1 MKMAAIYARVSSQRQ
16 REEQTIDSQTAAL
29 VRFAQ
34 DEGYTV
40 PQEWVFEDEGY
51 SGSRLDRPGLERV
64 RDLAAEAQIEV
75 VLVYSPDRLSRKYAY
90 QVLLLEELGRQGVE
104 VQFIQSPQARTPE
117 ERLLVHFQGMIAE
130 YERAQIAERTRR
142 GKRHRAKAGSVSV
155 LSGAPYGY
163 RYIKKTQISEACYQ
177 VIECEAEVVR
187 EVYKLYTQDQLSIGA
202 IVRRLN
208 DKAIATRRKAS
219 RWERSTVWGMLRNPA
234 YKGTACFGKTE
245 AKEREKITRP
255 LRRRGGHSPRCS
267 ANREKP
273 REEWIEIP
281 VPAIVDEESFE
292 LAQEQLEKNK
302 RYSRRRT
309 IEPTLLQS
317 LLVCRECGYALYRSS
332 TRTSKRKLYYYRCTG
347 SDNYRHPN
355 GRVCSNRP
363 VRQDYLDEVVWKQ
376 VVELLQDPTLI
387 RQEIGRRIEQIQNSD
402 PTKRRQEAL
411 SRELARVC
419 KGMGKLLDA
428 YQEDLVQ
435 LEELRKRMPALRKRE
450 KALKLQLQSL
460 EAAAVD
466 QEILLRLA
474 DGLEHFLTR
483 LRQSAD
489 TMSVTERQK
498 VLRLVVK
505 EIHVGRSTIWI
516 KHSIPVTGPGSI
528 GGVVEPSKAPSYLL
542 RSGRHHTTLRRA
554 LVTMHKRSVKLL
566 GRRFEPSFDVQQ
578 DPSTVRKVPHRP
590 QDKLVVQ
597 VVKEAAHV
605 QIQNPVKTPASLA
618 SCRHCIQS

>member
-1 MKMAAIYARVSSQRQ
+1 
-16 REEQTIDSQTAAL
+16 
-29 VRFAQ
+29 
-34 DEGYTV
+34 
-40 PQEWVFEDEGY
+40 
-51 SGSRLDRPGLERV
+51 
-64 RDLAAEAQIEV
+64 
-75 VLVYSPDRLSRKYAY
+75 
-90 QVLLLEELGRQGVE
+90 
-104 VQFIQSPQARTPE
+104 
-117 ERLLVHFQGMIAE
+117 
-130 YERAQIAERTRR
+130 
-142 GKRHRAKAGSVSV
+142 
-155 LSGAPYGY
+155 
-163 RYIKKTQISEACYQ
+163 
-177 VIECEAEVVR
+177 
-187 EVYKLYTQDQLSIGA
+187 
-202 IVRRLN
+202 
-208 DKAIATRRKAS
+208 
-219 RWERSTVWGMLRNPA
+219 MLRNPA

-255 LRRRGGHSPRCS
+255 LRRRGGYSPRCS

-363 VRQDYLDEVVWKQ
+363 VRQDHLDEVVWKQ
-376 VVELLQDPTLI
+376 VVELLQDPNLI
-387 RQEIGRRIEQIQNSD
+387 RQEIRRRIEQIQNSD

-411 SRELARVC
+411 RRELARAC
-419 KGMGKLLDA
+419 KGMRKLLDA

-450 KALKLQLQSL
+450 KALRLQLQSL

-489 TMSVTERQK
+489 TMSVT
-498 VLRLVVK
+498 
-505 EIHVGRSTIWI
+505 
-516 KHSIPVTGPGSI
+516 HSWN
-528 GGVVEPSKAPSYLL
+528 
-542 RSGRHHTTLRRA
+542 
-554 LVTMHKRSVKLL
+554 RSVALNL
-566 GRRFEPSFDVQQ
+566 
-578 DPSTVRKVPHRP
+578 T
-590 QDKLVVQ
+590 
-597 VVKEAAHV
+597 
-605 QIQNPVKTPASLA
+605 LA
-618 SCRHCIQS
+618 QKAF

>member
-1 MKMAAIYARVSSQRQ
+1 MKVAAIYARVSSERQ
-16 REEQTIDSQTAAL
+16 REEQTIASQTAAL
-29 VRFAQ
+29 IKFAQ
-34 DEGYTV
+34 DDGYTV

-64 RDLAAEAQIEV
+64 RDLASEGQIET

-104 VQFIQSPQARTPE
+104 VRFIQSPQARTPE

-142 GKRHRAKAGSVSV
+142 GKRHRAKAGSISV

-163 RYIKKTQISEACYQ
+163 QYVRKTQTSEAYYQ
-177 VIECEAEVVR
+177 VIEREAEVVR
-187 EVYKLYTQDQLSIGA
+187 KVYKLYTQDQLSIGA

-208 DKAIATRRKAS
+208 DEAIPTRRKVS
-219 RWERSTVWGMLRNPA
+219 RWERSTVWAMLRNPA

-245 AKEREKITRP
+245 VKEREKITRP
-255 LRRRGGHSPRCS
+255 LRRRGGYSPRSS

-281 VPAIVDEESFE
+281 VPAIVDQQSFE

-309 IEPTLLQS
+309 IEPTLLQG
-317 LLVCRECGYALYRSS
+317 LLVCSECGYALYRSS
-332 TRTSKRKLYYYRCTG
+332 TRTSKRKFYYYRCTG

-363 VRQDYLDEVVWKQ
+363 VRQDYLDDVIWKQ
-376 VVELLQDPTLI
+376 ILELLQDPSLI
-387 RQEIGRRIEQIQNSD
+387 RQEIGRRIEQIQNSN
-402 PTKRRQEAL
+402 PTKQRRGAL

-419 KGMGKLLDA
+419 TGMGKLLDA
-428 YQEDLVQ
+428 YQEDLIQ
-435 LEELRKRMPALRKRE
+435 LEQLRQRMPELRKREQALRSE
-450 KALKLQLQSL
+450 LESL
-460 EAAAVD
+460 EATAAD
-466 QEILLRLA
+466 QEIFLRLA
-474 DGLEHFLTR
+474 AGLESFLTR

-489 TMSVTERQK
+489 TMSVMERQK

-505 EIHVGRSTIWI
+505 EIHVGRSTIQI
-516 KHSIPVTGPGSI
+516 KHSIPTNSSDRI
-528 GGVVEPSKAPSYLL
+528 GGSTEPPKTPSYLL
-542 RSGRHHTTLRRA
+542 RSGSQGAALRIGA
-554 LVTMHKRSVKLL
+554 LYTRRSY
-566 GRRFEPSFDVQQ
+566 
-578 DPSTVRKVPHRP
+578 TPHSKGLR
-590 QDKLVVQ
+590 
-597 VVKEAAHV
+597 
-605 QIQNPVKTPASLA
+605 PASSSCLKLPFTFQGSTIQALRERTHRSHEKASSGNLDFGSA
-618 SCRHCIQS
+618 SCCLCH